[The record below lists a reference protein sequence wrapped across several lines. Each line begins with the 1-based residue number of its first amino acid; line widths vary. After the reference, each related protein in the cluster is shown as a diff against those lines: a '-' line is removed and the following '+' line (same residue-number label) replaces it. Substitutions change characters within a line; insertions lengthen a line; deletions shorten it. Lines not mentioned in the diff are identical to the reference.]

1 MPQSLASDRLKCV
14 WPLSTKD
21 EPKMGDID
29 QAMAY
34 HYDKL
39 LYGFIFILDKTV
51 KKRQCWFPLIYIFR
65 TNPDRVSIV
74 VLVKKDVCAWRFMGK
89 RNCYNYQ
96 TWEVST
102 MHT

>member
-51 KKRQCWFPLIYIFR
+51 KKRQC
-65 TNPDRVSIV
+65 
-74 VLVKKDVCAWRFMGK
+74 
-89 RNCYNYQ
+89 
-96 TWEVST
+96 
-102 MHT
+102 